1 MAEQQETPLTTPAPL
16 PNPDRWNFAAVLLVS
31 IFLLDWVA
39 PPNVHVPA
47 LYVLPTLLFI
57 WARRFKEPFVAAAIA
72 TVLTVAGLYL
82 SATTPTITEVLSRL
96 VAIGIIWATAAV
108 VIVYLR
114 RVERWS
120 RQVSAANDALK
131 SSLRQL
137 EELREALD
145 QSAIVAVTDQRGV
158 ITYANDKFCEISKYS
173 RDELLG
179 QDHRIINSRYHP
191 KDFIRSMW
199 RTIANGQVW
208 RGELRNRARD
218 GSLYWVDTT
227 IVPFLDERGKPRQ
240 YLSIRNDITQRK
252 LAEAKLRDEAALT
265 QLGRLSAV
273 VAHEVRN
280 PLAGLK
286 GSLQVLASRIPGHL
300 PGREIIPPMIAR
312 IDALGR
318 TVQDILTYSRPNAP
332 KPQRFDVQHVIADAT
347 VSARAA
353 VHGARIESEPGSS
366 VVHADPEMCRAVLLN
381 LLLNACEAGGDGP
394 VVVRH
399 RLADSHVEIVVSD
412 AGPGLPEEIRR
423 QLFEP
428 FVTTK
433 PAGTGLGLPIA
444 RRLARLQG
452 GELTLQS
459 NDRGGTDAV
468 VRLPTTATVSP
479 PIPSESVD
487 LA

>member
-1 MAEQQETPLTTPAPL
+1 MAGKQETALTTPAPL
-16 PNPDRWNFAAVLLVS
+16 PNPDRWNFAAVFLVT

-57 WARRFKEPFVAAAIA
+57 WARRFKEPFVIAAIG
-72 TVLTVAGLYL
+72 TVLTVAGLYT
-82 SATTPTITEVLSRL
+82 SASTVTTAEILSRV
-96 VAIGIIWATAAV
+96 VAIGVIWATAAV
-108 VIVYLR
+108 VVVYLR
-114 RVERWS
+114 MVERWS
-120 RQVSAANDALK
+120 QQVSTANEALK
-131 SSLRQL
+131 SSLCQL

-145 QSAIVAVTDQRGV
+145 QSAIVAATDQRGV
-158 ITYANDKFCEISKYS
+158 ITYVNDKFCEISKYS
-173 RDELLG
+173 REELLG
-179 QDHRIINSRYHP
+179 QDHRIINSQYHP
-191 KDFIRSMW
+191 KDFIRALW

-208 RGELRNRARD
+208 RGELRNRAKD
-218 GSLYWVDTT
+218 GTFYWVDTT
-227 IVPFLDERGKPRQ
+227 IVPFLDDRGKPRQ
-240 YLSIRNDITQRK
+240 YLSIRNEITQRK

-286 GSLQVLASRIPGHL
+286 GSLQVLAGRLPSDL

-312 IDALGR
+312 IDALEH
-318 TVQDILTYSRPNAP
+318 TVRDILAYSRPSVP
-332 KPQRFDVQHVIADAT
+332 KPQRFDVQRMIADAAS
-347 VSARAA
+347 SARASIK
-353 VHGARIESEPGSS
+353 GARIEIEPGAS

-394 VVVRH
+394 VVVRQ
-399 RLADSHVEIVVSD
+399 RLTDSHVEIVVSD
-412 AGPGLPEEIRR
+412 AGPGLPEEVRR

-433 PAGTGLGLPIA
+433 PGGTGLGLPIA
-444 RRLARLQG
+444 RRLARLLG

-479 PIPSESVD
+479 PVPATSRD

>member
-1 MAEQQETPLTTPAPL
+1 MAETHDTRITTPAPL
-16 PNPDRWNFAAVLLVS
+16 PNPDRWNFAAVLLVA
-31 IFLLDWVA
+31 IFLLDWAA
-39 PPNVHVPA
+39 PPNIHVPA

-82 SATTPTITEVLSRL
+82 SATTATTADVLSRL
-96 VAIGIIWATAAV
+96 VAVGIIWATAAV
-108 VIVYLR
+108 VVVYLR
-114 RVERWS
+114 MVERWS

-131 SSLRQL
+131 SSIRQL

-145 QSAIVAVTDQRGV
+145 QSAIVATTDQRGV

-179 QDHRIINSRYHP
+179 QDHRLINSQYHP
-191 KDFIRSMW
+191 KDFIRSLW

-208 RGELRNRARD
+208 RGELRNRAKD

-286 GSLQVLASRIPGHL
+286 GSLQILASRLPADL

-312 IDALGR
+312 IDALER
-318 TVQDILTYSRPNAP
+318 TVRDILTYSRPSIP
-332 KPQRFDVQHVIADAT
+332 KPQRFDLQRVIADAAT
-347 VSARAA
+347 SARASVKA
-353 VHGARIESEPGSS
+353 ARIEIEPGSS
-366 VVHADPEMCRAVLLN
+366 VVHADPEMCRAVFLN

-394 VVVRH
+394 VVVRQ
-399 RLADSHVEIVVSD
+399 RLADSHLEIVVSD
-412 AGPGLPEEIRR
+412 VGPGLPEEVRQ

-433 PAGTGLGLPIA
+433 PGGTGLGLPIA
-444 RRLARLQG
+444 RRLTRLQG

-459 NDRGGTDAV
+459 NDRGGSDAV

-479 PIPSESVD
+479 PVPAASLD